1 MDVLQVFVL
10 GNVLFVHHCWGNGVE
25 PMWTT
30 LVHASALIYV
40 AQKKYARMPQ
50 DLVTFAEAT
59 LPSYSQT
66 LRLGSFSTGE
76 LFLTRWLLV
85 VILFVEDGPRAGIW
99 ALEYRLQYINAPAGL
114 TAKTHFTMSSRVI
127 DPRKKTT
134 LHLIDRLIDCL
145 VNIKDETG
153 EFLLRL
159 EDGRVIDTKGWNDW
173 EVSHE
178 CYRTTN

>member
-1 MDVLQVFVL
+1 
-10 GNVLFVHHCWGNGVE
+10 
-25 PMWTT
+25 
-30 LVHASALIYV
+30 
-40 AQKKYARMPQ
+40 
-50 DLVTFAEAT
+50 
-59 LPSYSQT
+59 
-66 LRLGSFSTGE
+66 
-76 LFLTRWLLV
+76 
-85 VILFVEDGPRAGIW
+85 
-99 ALEYRLQYINAPAGL
+99 
-114 TAKTHFTMSSRVI
+114 MSSRVI